1 MRAGLLSA
9 KRQYLRL
16 RRERLAF
23 DICAAPFGTGYFFS
37 FRSIELPFNI
47 SIMQLAVFVVMFSI
61 LYALVAH
68 IIGLILGILLFF
80 VLVGGGIWFLRN
92 LVALGLKDM
101 DAALLKAPTIG
112 PLYEVFF
119 RKETYYREDTGA
131 MYLAI
136 VDAVTKGL
144 VDEVTAA
151 KGIKIAKRFD
161 RPILD
166 ELNREKPNSPEPSSA
181 TPDEKANRSMSPI
194 EEKLSD
200 QFYQWERR
208 GRGWHVFPEPV
219 HPEPPFRPF
228 YGHFLHST
236 PVVDDGR
243 KPTFLSSLVEKLSRK
258 LSTEPPPVPPLPETD
273 EEPDPKI
280 LIRESLIEL
289 QTSLP
294 AKLDISK
301 DAIEQFLRNLFS
313 CQEPVAFEMLGTPEQ
328 VSVQFAAH
336 PNDASIVR
344 RQLQSYFH
352 EASFLPRE
360 GALTDAWESCEGNE
374 ILIVEFGLARE
385 FMLSLECGK
394 LDPFVGIV
402 GALSE
407 LQTGELALFQVLFE
421 AVEQPWSESIVN
433 SVTHADGKPFFVNM
447 PELASAAEK
456 KVTRPLYAA
465 VVRIAIKSESY
476 DRTVEIA
483 RHLAGSLRVFANPQ
497 GNELIPLTNDDYPFE
512 EHIEDVLSRQSR
524 RSGMLLNSDELIG
537 FVHLPSS
544 DIRSPALERETGKTK
559 AAPAIARNERGSLL
573 GINVHIGKTVTVRL
587 TPEQRVRHIHVIGAS
602 GTGKSTL
609 LFNLIREDIENGAGV
624 AVLDPHGDLVNKI
637 LGVIPQERMNDVV
650 LVDPSD
656 ESFSIGLNILSA
668 HSDLE
673 KNLLSSDLVSVFER
687 LSSTWGDQMN
697 SVLQKAIH
705 VFLESNERG
714 TLADLRRFLIEP
726 AYRTEFLKS
735 VRDPEL
741 LYYWQKAFPQLTGNR
756 SIGPVITRI
765 DAFLAPKP
773 IRYMVSQTENRLD
786 FGQIMDSGKIFL
798 AKLPEGLLGKE
809 NSYLLGTLLVSKF
822 QQLAMSRQEQEI
834 EARNDF
840 WIYIDEFQ
848 NFITPSMAE
857 ILSGVRKYRIG
868 LTLAHQE
875 LHQLEK
881 NRDVASAVLS
891 NPYTRVVFRV
901 GDADAKRLSD
911 GFAFFES
918 RDFQNLETGQAIC
931 RIERAD
937 NDFNLT
943 VPYPEAVDPAQAKA
957 TRQAVIAASRAKY
970 GTPRA
975 DVEAAL
981 FAKFQS
987 QQFEPKGAKPK
998 SAPPKVDE
1006 AKAPEIPKPT
1016 VSEKEVPPAA
1026 AKTTA
1031 TPEKEQKPE
1040 RTPPDLGK
1048 GGAQHKAIQQRL
1060 KESAEQCGFYAV
1072 IEKEIPNG
1080 SIDLFVERAGHGI
1093 ACEISVT
1100 TTIDHEV
1107 GNAQKCLRAGFLR
1120 VAVICQDEAR
1130 LRKIENSIV
1139 TSLGPDLSPRV
1150 SYFQPDQFIAHLKE
1164 LAATLAVPPL
1174 LHPRFKIQTN
1184 PKRMGGKH
1192 HHETAHKRR
1201 ASCPRTGHDCPN
1213 GCAHEEE
1220 GLGRAVHFPCFRFS
1234 QKTGP
1239 CTSNGEQASMM
1250 RQRSLVRL
1258 SSGCSS
1264 ASCMVARVTPSSR
1277 AISAFF
1283 LPAFWR
1289 NLFASAASSI
1299 SRNMRFSVMSRKS
1312 LNC

>member
-1 MRAGLLSA
+1 M
-9 KRQYLRL
+9 
-16 RRERLAF
+16 
-23 DICAAPFGTGYFFS
+23 
-37 FRSIELPFNI
+37 
-47 SIMQLAVFVVMFSI
+47 
-61 LYALVAH
+61 
-68 IIGLILGILLFF
+68 
-80 VLVGGGIWFLRN
+80 
-92 LVALGLKDM
+92 
-101 DAALLKAPTIG
+101 
-112 PLYEVFF
+112 
-119 RKETYYREDTGA
+119 
-131 MYLAI
+131 
-136 VDAVTKGL
+136 
-144 VDEVTAA
+144 
-151 KGIKIAKRFD
+151 
-161 RPILD
+161 
-166 ELNREKPNSPEPSSA
+166 SS
-181 TPDEKANRSMSPI
+181 M
-194 EEKLSD
+194 
-200 QFYQWERR
+200 
-208 GRGWHVFPEPV
+208 
-219 HPEPPFRPF
+219 
-228 YGHFLHST
+228 
-236 PVVDDGR
+236 
-243 KPTFLSSLVEKLSRK
+243 VEKLARK
-258 LSTEPPPVPPLPETD
+258 LSTEPPPPPIIPEVE
-273 EEPDPKI
+273 EEPEPQVLFRDP
-280 LIRESLIEL
+280 LIEL

-301 DAIEQFLRNLFS
+301 DAFEQFLRNLFS

-352 EASFLPRE
+352 EASFLPCE
-360 GALTDAWESCEGNE
+360 GALRDAWESCEGDE

-385 FMLSLECGK
+385 FMFTLESGK

-402 GALSE
+402 AALSE
-407 LQTGELALFQVLFE
+407 LQPGELALFQVLFE
-421 AVEQPWSESIVN
+421 SVEQDWSESMVN

-447 PELASAAEK
+447 PELATAAEK

-465 VVRIAIKSESY
+465 VVRIAVKSELY
-476 DRTVEIA
+476 ERTVEIA

-497 GNELIPLTNDDYPFE
+497 GNELIPLTNEDYPFE
-512 EHIEDVLSRQSR
+512 DHIEDVLSRQSR

-573 GINVHIGKTVTVRL
+573 GTNVHIGKTVTVRL

-609 LFNLIREDIENGAGV
+609 LFNLIREDILNGAGV

-637 LGVIPQERMNDVV
+637 LGIIPAERVNDVV

-656 ESFSIGLNILSA
+656 EAFSIGLNILSA

-705 VFLESNERG
+705 VFLESSERG

-726 AYRTEFLKS
+726 AYRAEFLKS

-786 FGQIMDSGKIFL
+786 FGEIMDSGKIFL
-798 AKLPEGLLGKE
+798 AKLPGGLIGKE
-809 NSYLLGTLLVSKF
+809 NAYLLGTLLVSKF
-822 QQLAMSRQEQEI
+822 QQLAMSRQEQEM

-857 ILSGVRKYRIG
+857 ILSAVRKYRIG

-891 NPYTRVVFRV
+891 NPFTRVVFRV
-901 GDADAKRLSD
+901 GDADAKKLADS
-911 GFAFFES
+911 FAFFES

-943 VPYPEAVDPAQAKA
+943 VPFPEPVDPAQAKA
-957 TRQAVIAASRAKY
+957 TRLAVIAASRAKY

-987 QQFEPKGAKPK
+987 QEFEPKGKKPK
-998 SAPPKVDE
+998 PAPSPTPKVDE
-1006 AKAPEIPKPT
+1006 TKAPEIPKPT
-1016 VSEKEVPPAA
+1016 VSEKEVPPAVMKATA
-1026 AKTTA
+1026 A
-1031 TPEKEQKPE
+1031 PEKEQKPD

-1100 TTIDHEV
+1100 TTVDHEV

-1130 LRKIENSIV
+1130 LQKIENSIV
-1139 TSLGPDLSPRV
+1139 TSLGPELSKQV
-1150 SYFQPDQFIAHLKE
+1150 SYFQPDHFIAHLKE
-1164 LAATLAVPPL
+1164 LAVTVAVPP
-1174 LHPRFKIQTN
+1174 PASTPASKS
-1184 PKRMGGKH
+1184 KRVRKGW
-1192 HHETAHKRR
+1192 EVSTTAKSLSSDEHLAR
-1201 ASCPRTGHDCPN
+1201 
-1213 GCAHEEE
+1213 
-1220 GLGRAVHFPCFRFS
+1220 
-1234 QKTGP
+1234 
-1239 CTSNGEQASMM
+1239 EQATIAQM
-1250 RQRSLVRL
+1250 
-1258 SSGCSS
+1258 
-1264 ASCMVARVTPSSR
+1264 
-1277 AISAFF
+1277 
-1283 LPAFWR
+1283 
-1289 NLFASAASSI
+1289 AAL
-1299 SRNMRFSVMSRKS
+1299 MKMKV
-1312 LNC
+1312 